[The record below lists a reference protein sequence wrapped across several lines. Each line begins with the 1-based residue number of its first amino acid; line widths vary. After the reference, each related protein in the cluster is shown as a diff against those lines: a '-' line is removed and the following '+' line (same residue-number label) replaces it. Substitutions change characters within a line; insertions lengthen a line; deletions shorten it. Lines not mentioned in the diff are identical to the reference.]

1 MERLAILGALHEEIA
16 DLLAA
21 MDPGAA
27 VHRIAMRDFH
37 VGTLWGTPCVIA
49 LSRIGKVAAA
59 ATATIV
65 IREFQVSRVI
75 FTGLAGGL
83 HADVDVGDVV
93 VASTLMQHDMDAR
106 PLFDQHEIPLLGRVH
121 FEADAVLS
129 QQLYDSAARFTS
141 RRDTPVIQAGATFA
155 KPRVHHGLIATGD
168 VFVSHNDDA
177 QALRKRLPDALCV
190 EMEGAAMAQICYEF
204 GIPFAVMRVI
214 SDRADHAAKT
224 DFTAFLQNVARVYT
238 AGILEP
244 LLKSGAWSDG

>member
-1 MERLAILGALHEEIA
+1 MGRLAILGALHEEIA

-21 MDPGAA
+21 MDPG
-27 VHRIAMRDFH
+27 VTIHRIAMRDFH

-59 ATATIV
+59 ATASIV
-65 IREFQVSRVI
+65 IQEFQVSRVL

-93 VASTLMQHDMDAR
+93 VASSLMQHDMDAR
-106 PLFDQHEIPLLGRVH
+106 PLFDQHEIPLLGRVC
-121 FEADAVLS
+121 FDADAGLS
-129 QQLYDSAARFTS
+129 ALLHDGAEQFIRASGEPSANGRTTLAA
-141 RRDTPVIQAGATFA
+141 P
-155 KPRVHHGLIATGD
+155 KVHRGLIATGD
-168 VFVSHNDDA
+168 VFVSHNDEA
-177 QALRKRLPDALCV
+177 QALRKRLPGALCV
-190 EMEGAAMAQICYEF
+190 EMEGAAMAQVCYEF

-214 SDRADHAAKT
+214 SDRADHAAKM

-244 LLKSGAWSDG
+244 LLKSGALSGK